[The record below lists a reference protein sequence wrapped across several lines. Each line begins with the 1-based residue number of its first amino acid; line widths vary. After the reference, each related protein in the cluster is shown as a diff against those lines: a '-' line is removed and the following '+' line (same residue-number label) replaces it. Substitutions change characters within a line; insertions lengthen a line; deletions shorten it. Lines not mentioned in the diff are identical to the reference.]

1 MAAISRIK
9 PGQTLY
15 DVTKQQM
22 GNTTLR
28 RTAVFQVKVTEV
40 DPDGKF
46 VMASWNANPARKY
59 RPNQVAKWRVSK
71 PAERA

>member
-15 DVTKQQM
+15 RVTKQKA
-22 GNTTLR
+22 GNTTMR
-28 RTAVFQVKVTEV
+28 RTAVHPVYVQDV

-46 VMASWNANPARKY
+46 VMASWNGNPARKFL
-59 RPNQVAKWRVSK
+59 PNAIAKWRVSK
-71 PAERA
+71 PES